1 MRKWL
6 DPFKELELLKKE
18 MDELFRAFE
27 EDFWWDMPSFRFS
40 FLPGVS
46 ARSYPLINIAEDKDN
61 LYIEALAPGLNPEN
75 IEVSVLDNSLRIA
88 GEKPPVKDIK
98 PEAFHRNERSS
109 GKFLRTISLPV
120 NVDAEKVKAEYKN
133 GILLITLPKAESAKP
148 KQITVSV
155 S

>member
-1 MRKWL
+1 MRRWL
-6 DPFKELELLKKE
+6 DPFKELELLRRE

-27 EDFWWDMPSFRFS
+27 EDFWDLPSFRFS

-61 LYIEALAPGLNPEN
+61 LYIEALAPGVNPDTL
-75 IEVSVLDNSLRIA
+75 EVSVLNNTVKIA
-88 GEKPPVKDIK
+88 GEKPAVKDVK

-109 GKFLRTISLPV
+109 GKFIRTVSLPV
-120 NVDAEKVKAEYKN
+120 DVDTDKVKAEYKN

-148 KQITVSV
+148 KQITVNV
-155 S
+155 N